1 MSALAG
7 AGCRGE
13 NRVAVVLDAAAHPP
27 ADRSD
32 LVHDVIAK
40 SGARRRVSLNV
51 PDEPVDL
58 RVEAWQIGTVHVLR
72 TAGTGLALTRTERDV
87 RTDAP
92 DLLAIA
98 LSHGESLYSVRGAT
112 QQLGRNGVL
121 VVDFHTPYSFA
132 PVGRTG
138 RTFVTHIPY
147 ADLGL
152 TVDVVRA
159 AIPRLSSSPLSALV
173 RGHLVQ
179 MSRAM
184 DEVTGQAGV
193 AANLGAATVDL
204 TRALVMSAADIQ
216 RGWDLPRETLRA
228 RVVAY
233 VQAHLRERDLTP
245 ARIAAKHH
253 ISLRTLYN
261 VWGGQDGGLVDWIIR
276 ERLEGVRR
284 ELAVSAPG
292 SSISATAQRW
302 GFADPAHF
310 SRRFRAAYGQPPAT
324 WLREAR
330 GLPT

>member
-1 MSALAG
+1 
-7 AGCRGE
+7 
-13 NRVAVVLDAAAHPP
+13 VAVVLDAAAHPP
-27 ADRSD
+27 AERAD
-32 LVHDVIAK
+32 LVREVIAE
-40 SGARRRVSLNV
+40 SGARRRVSLTA

-58 RVEAWQIGTVHVLR
+58 RVEAWQIDTAHVLR

-98 LSHGESLYSVRGAT
+98 LSRGESLYSVCGAT

-138 RTFVTHIPY
+138 ATFVTHIPY

-152 TVDVVRA
+152 TVDVVRT
-159 AIPRLSSSPLSALV
+159 AIPRLSSSPLLTLV

-179 MSRAM
+179 MSLAM
-184 DEVTGQAGV
+184 DEVTDQPGV
-193 AANLGAATVDL
+193 AANLGAATIDL
-204 TRALVMSAADIQ
+204 TRALVMSAAGVQ

-233 VQAHLRERDLTP
+233 IHAHLRERDLTP
-245 ARIAAKHH
+245 ARIAASHY

-261 VWGGQDGGLVDWIIR
+261 LWGNQDGGLVDWIIR
-276 ERLEGVRR
+276 ERLDGVRR

-292 SSISATAQRW
+292 SSISAVARQW

-310 SRRFRAAYGQPPAT
+310 SRRFKAAYGQSPAT
-324 WLREAR
+324 WVREAHR
-330 GLPT
+330 PPT